1 MVRLIGKTQAMINY
15 QNISIDNLTY
25 FDHSAESR
33 NAEEITFNG
42 SPIISPAEKLLRTM
56 VENESKQLANQQ
68 FNVILCPLE
77 HHFFLY
83 LQNIANEVSI
93 SVLLGNFD

>member
-25 FDHSAESR
+25 FDHSAKSR
-33 NAEEITFNG
+33 NAEEITLYG

-56 VENESKQLANQQ
+56 VENESK
-68 FNVILCPLE
+68 
-77 HHFFLY
+77 
-83 LQNIANEVSI
+83 
-93 SVLLGNFD
+93 